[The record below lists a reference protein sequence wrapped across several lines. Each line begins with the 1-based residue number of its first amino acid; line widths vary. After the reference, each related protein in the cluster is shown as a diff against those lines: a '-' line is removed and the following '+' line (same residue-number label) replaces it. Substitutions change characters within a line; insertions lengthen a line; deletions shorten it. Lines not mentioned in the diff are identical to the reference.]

1 MEAIIKEITDYL
13 IMMKEKLVSNLSF
26 EVKIK
31 KEGEGYTLESI
42 NTTVLQP

>member
-13 IMMKEKLVSNLSF
+13 IMMKEKLVSDLSF

-31 KEGEGYTLESI
+31 REGDSYTLEKI
-42 NTTVLQP
+42 NTTVLNP